1 MPKRIDLRRRGKGK
15 PKFKSSTFRSKGKLS
30 YPNKLVDG
38 RVLDLLHDNVK
49 SSPLM
54 KVDFKGETVLLS
66 APLGIKVGDAVT
78 IKQLKDLKEGTE
90 ITNIESVPSG
100 GPKFARSSGVAA
112 RVVSKD
118 EKKVVISLPSK
129 KTKALHPTCRAIVG
143 KLSGG
148 GRKEKPL
155 LKAGS
160 AYYANKAKGAI
171 WPRNAASA
179 RNPVDHPYG
188 GGDRRPGKHKTVS
201 RHASAGRKVGSI
213 GAKRT
218 GKRK

>member
-15 PKFKSSTFRSKGKLS
+15 PKFKPRTFRSHGVLTLPKKGTE
-30 YPNKLVDG
+30 G
-38 RVLDLLHDNVK
+38 IIIGLLHDNVK
-49 SSPLM
+49 SAPIM
-54 KVDFKGETVLLS
+54 QVDFKGEKVMLS
-66 APLGIKVGDAVT
+66 APLGIRVGDT
-78 IKQLKDLKEGTE
+78 ISVKQLKDLKEGAE
-90 ITNIESVPSG
+90 IFNVEKNPNC

-129 KTKALHPTCRAIVG
+129 KTIQLHPNCRAIIGRV
-143 KLSGG
+143 SGG

-155 LKAGS
+155 LKAGKS
-160 AYYANKAKGAI
+160 YYANKSKGRI

-179 RNPVDHPYG
+179 RNPVDHPFG
-188 GGDRRPGKHKTVS
+188 GGDRRPGKHKTIS
-201 RHASAGRKVGSI
+201 RHASPGRKVGSI
-213 GAKRT
+213 AAKRT